1 MSGVIFCQIRLYND
15 MQIKI
20 LKDDQIT
27 NGRYS
32 YYAGNHTVIKG
43 CIYKTGMMF
52 AALIDSNTLG
62 IKEVNEIGQ

>member
-1 MSGVIFCQIRLYND
+1 MSDSTVQWYADIQFWKTIRLLGLRD
-15 MQIKI
+15 
-20 LKDDQIT
+20 
-27 NGRYS
+27 
-32 YYAGNHTVIKG
+32 YAIFTG